1 MRFNKKKKKWLA
13 ILLCVLFAAG
23 IGTGL
28 WFYFQYR
35 NDSKTVEVIPV
46 TQVSDGYWGDDVH
59 SQGLVTSD
67 YSQELYPDST
77 RVISDIFVQEGDQVA
92 IGDTLLQ
99 YDRTRLELDVESKQL
114 QLTETDLNIEN
125 AQKQLKKLQ
134 NTKPASTVRPTTTPR
149 PTRTPRP
156 TQTPSPTPVPTP
168 TPIPPATVTLY
179 SQLDLSSRP
188 YAGSGTSE
196 DPYLFLCTEDCTMTT
211 EFLQWLLGDEDI
223 EVPEITPSPS
233 SEPDSG
239 DSEGSEEDSSEPDED
254 SGDDEPLPPD
264 QPAEK
269 YASPFAAIFEVREEN
284 SNFGSLL
291 SSFGLDGIQLSA
303 NMQVPKKQENP
314 SGIASV
320 ETVVDAFEAAASPT
334 PTPTPNTDNY
344 NHMNYSSTELKAL
357 IAEKKQEIKDL
368 QYQRKQAK
376 LALDRA
382 QLALKNSTV
391 LSTVDGVVRTLTD
404 LDTAMQNNTPF
415 LVVSGAEQY
424 YLTGSISENLLGVV
438 NVGDSVTASSW
449 ETGQTYN
456 AQIVSISDYP
466 LEEEGYYG
474 GGGNPNS
481 SNYEFTAVIAEGESL
496 RNGLYLDVTMSISGG
511 SSSGA
516 LYLWKAYMKEDD
528 SGFYVWKVGPD
539 NRLQKQYLETG
550 KMVWGDY
557 FEIKSGLTS
566 DDYIAFPATDIRE
579 GSKVR
584 LEGSEEVF
592 QPYGDGAES
601 SFVGTEGSFPSGWEE
616 FPDASDSGEEN
627 GLSSEGAD
635 SSPSEESFAEN
646 DEVQYGGTIVGSD
659 EGVYFKTE
667 DGGGVMLR

>member
-1 MRFNKKKKKWLA
+1 MRFNKKKKRWLA
-13 ILLCVLFAAG
+13 ILLSVLFVAG
-23 IGTGL
+23 LGTGL

-46 TQVSDGYWGDDVH
+46 AQVSSSYWGDDIY
-59 SQGLVTSD
+59 SQGIVTSD
-67 YSQELYPDST
+67 YSQELYPDSS

-99 YDRTRLELDVESKQL
+99 YDRTRLELDVESKEL

-188 YAGSGTSE
+188 YAGSGTTE
-196 DPYLFLCTEDCTMTT
+196 DPYLFLCTEDCTMTS

-233 SEPDSG
+233 PSAEPDGG
-239 DSEGSEEDSSEPDED
+239 DSESSEDEPPEPEEDPVFPD
-254 SGDDEPLPPD
+254 GPV
-264 QPAEK
+264 EK

-284 SNFGSLL
+284 SNFGNLISA
-291 SSFGLDGIQLSA
+291 FQLDGIQLA
-303 NMQVPKKQENP
+303 GGMQVPKKP
-314 SGIASV
+314 VDSTTGTPTV
-320 ETVVDAFEAAASPT
+320 ETVADSFYATPS

-344 NHMNYSSTELKAL
+344 NHMSYTSAELKAL

-391 LSTVDGVVRTLTD
+391 LCTVDGVVRTLTD
-404 LDTAMQNNTPF
+404 LDTAMQNNAPF

-424 YLTGSISENLLGVV
+424 YLTGTISENLLGAV
-438 NVGDSVTASSW
+438 NVGDLVTASSW
-449 ETGQTYN
+449 ETGQTYT

-466 LEEEGYYG
+466 MEEGGYYG

-481 SNYEFTAVIAEGESL
+481 SNYEFTAVIEDGESL
-496 RNGLYLDVTMSISGG
+496 RNGLYLDITMSISGG
-511 SSSGA
+511 ASSDA

-528 SGFYVWKVGPD
+528 SGFFVWKVGPD

-550 KMVWGDY
+550 KMIWSDY
-557 FEIKSGLTS
+557 FEIKSGLTI

-592 QPYGDGAES
+592 QPYGDSDES
-601 SFVGTEGSFPSGWEE
+601 SSASAGEDFPEGSMYE
-616 FPDASDSGEEN
+616 GESN
-627 GLSSEGAD
+627 FS
-635 SSPSEESFAEN
+635 SEESDTLPEEDGFADGEN
-646 DEVQYGGTIVGSD
+646 PPDDGAIVPGGG
-659 EGVYFKTE
+659 EEVYFETE